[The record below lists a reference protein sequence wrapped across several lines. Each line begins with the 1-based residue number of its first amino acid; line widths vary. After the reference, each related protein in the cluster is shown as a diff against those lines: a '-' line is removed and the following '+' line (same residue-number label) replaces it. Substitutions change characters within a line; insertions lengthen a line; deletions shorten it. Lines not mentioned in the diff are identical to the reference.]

1 MALLYQCL
9 SAEQISNLTPA
20 EREALI
26 VGIRHEILSNSE
38 IKDRIQRRVD
48 QDYNKMKYNPDG
60 TPKQQP

>member
-9 SAEQISNLTPA
+9 SDEQIANLTPE

-26 VGIRHEILSNSE
+26 VGIRHEILSNPH
-38 IKDRIQRRVD
+38 IKDNIQRRVHR
-48 QDYNKMKYNPDG
+48 DYNRMKYNPDG